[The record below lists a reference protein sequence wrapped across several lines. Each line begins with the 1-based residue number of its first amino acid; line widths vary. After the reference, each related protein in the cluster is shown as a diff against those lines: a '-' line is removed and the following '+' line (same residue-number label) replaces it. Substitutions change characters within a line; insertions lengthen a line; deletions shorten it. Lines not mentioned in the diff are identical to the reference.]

1 MLLNLIKSF
10 SDDIS
15 GLNPVIIGGKAFS
28 LAGLYQKNFSV
39 PNGFIITTGAFD
51 YFLRSIL
58 GEHDKCILSQI
69 IKKGVFFEN
78 NMVEIRQKIIAS
90 EIPPKLSEA
99 IYNSFAS
106 LDTAF
111 VAVRSSA
118 IVEDGKRYSYAGQ
131 FESFLGVTKEDV
143 LSKVK
148 LCWNSLF
155 SQRVLAYSKDANNI
169 GKMAVIIQE
178 MVAADISGVCFS
190 IDPVNHDTN
199 TIIIELIVGLGDSL
213 VQGAVVPDRYI
224 VCKETLIIKE
234 KHVNIDEVIE
244 DSIVKEMARLAIKIE
259 KLYNKPMD
267 IEWALKN
274 GKLYILQARPI
285 TALQG
290 SGDLNKG
297 II

>member
-1 MLLNLIKSF
+1 MNSSLIRKF
-10 SDDIS
+10 SDDIE
-15 GLNPVIIGGKAFS
+15 GLRPSSVGSKAFS
-28 LAGLYQKNFSV
+28 LANLYQRGFRV
-39 PNGFIITTGAFD
+39 PNGFIITTEAFER
-51 YFLRSIL
+51 FLRSLPSIN
-58 GEHDKCILSQI
+58 DKDILSQI
-69 IKKGVFFEN
+69 TEN
-78 NMVEIRQKIIAS
+78 SDYFRSNISEIRQKIIVS
-90 EIPPKLSEA
+90 EIQLELA
-99 IYNSFAS
+99 EIIHNSFTS
-106 LDTAF
+106 LNTLS

-118 IVEDGKRYSYAGQ
+118 TCEDGERYSYAGQ
-131 FESFLGVTKEDV
+131 FESFLGVAKEDI

-155 SQRVLAYSKDANNI
+155 SRRALAYSKDASNI
-169 GKMAVIIQE
+169 GKMAVIVQE
-178 MVAADISGVCFS
+178 MVMADVSGVCFS
-190 IDPVNHDTN
+190 IDPVNCDKN
-199 TIIIELIVGLGDSL
+199 TIIIELVKGLGDSL

-234 KHVNIDEVIE
+234 KHVNIDEVID
-244 DSIVKEMARLAIKIE
+244 DSIVKEMARLAVKIE

-290 SGDLNKG
+290 RGGLDKG